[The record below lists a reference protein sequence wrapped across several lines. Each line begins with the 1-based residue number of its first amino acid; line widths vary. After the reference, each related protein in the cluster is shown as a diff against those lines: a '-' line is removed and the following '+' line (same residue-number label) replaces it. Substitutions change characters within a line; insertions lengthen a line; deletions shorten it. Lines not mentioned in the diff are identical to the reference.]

1 MRKTIICYGDSNTYG
16 YDPQSF
22 WGGPYPPDSC
32 WVNIV
37 KNKSGL
43 DLQNFGACGRE
54 IPHNTSQIA
63 FVCNQLGAWC
73 KGTEKTE
80 VWIMLGTNDLLANP
94 GFTAEDAANRMEQ
107 LLRELQREASDLH
120 LAVSFRLIAPVR
132 MQAGTW
138 TEDVRTIRESA
149 RLDEAYRALAARLA
163 VDCTCAGAWDV
174 PLSADG
180 VHFTEE
186 GHRIFAERLLRE
198 TGRNDFIC
206 SDDKS
211 YKKD

>member
-1 MRKTIICYGDSNTYG
+1 MKKTIICYGDSNTYG

-37 KNKSGL
+37 KTETGL

-73 KGTEKTE
+73 KGAYETE

-94 GFTAEDAANRMEQ
+94 GFTAEGVTARMEQ
-107 LLRELQREASDLH
+107 LLRELLREAKELDLP
-120 LAVSFRLIAPVR
+120 VSFRLIAPVK
-132 MQAGTW
+132 MQPGTW
-138 TEDVRTIRESA
+138 TEDARVIRESA
-149 RLDEAYRALAARLA
+149 RLDEVYADLAARLSIGC
-163 VDCTCAGAWDV
+163 VCAGTWDV
-174 PLSADG
+174 PLAFDG
-180 VHFTEE
+180 VHFTEA
-186 GHRIFAERLLRE
+186 GHRVFARKLSEEILQ
-198 TGRNDFIC
+198 TNSI
-206 SDDKS
+206 
-211 YKKD
+211 